1 MSELED
7 VGFVERLA
15 STPRSVPGR
24 IVPALAGSLLVAL
37 ALPVFLVAGW
47 PLDGWLLA
55 AVLWVGGQLFA
66 ALLARLPLGTGNLAA
81 AGMRGIGTSFRAI
94 AVGIPLVAVTVANES
109 VGVAAVLVYV
119 LAFSLEL
126 AVSLLAY
133 FGGPGKP
140 GPYGGGG
147 SGPGKPGPYEGA
159 SA

>member
-1 MSELED
+1 MTED
-7 VGFVERLA
+7 EDLGFVDRLA
-15 STPRSVPGR
+15 STPRAVPGR

-37 ALPVFLVAGW
+37 ALPVFVVAGW

-109 VGVAAVLVYV
+109 VGIAAAIVYV

-126 AVSLLAY
+126 AVGLLVY
-133 FGGPGKP
+133 FADPGKP
-140 GPYGGGG
+140 GPYDDGADEA
-147 SGPGKPGPYEGA
+147 GPYQGA